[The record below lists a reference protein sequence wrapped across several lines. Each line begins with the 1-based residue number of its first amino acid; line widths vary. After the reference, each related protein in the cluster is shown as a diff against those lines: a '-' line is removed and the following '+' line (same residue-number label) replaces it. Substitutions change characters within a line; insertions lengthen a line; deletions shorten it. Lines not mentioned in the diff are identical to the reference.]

1 MSEKKD
7 DGNGLIGCVV
17 FIIFL
22 GLFICFPGGK
32 PTFMKSLDKS
42 LDKSM
47 ENMRRTNERLE
58 HLDTINLNR
67 KIQNNLQQK

>member
-1 MSEKKD
+1 MSEKKN
-7 DGNGLIGCVV
+7 DGDGYGLIGCVFV
-17 FIIFL
+17 II
-22 GLFICFPGGK
+22 GIVIAICFPGGK

-42 LDKSM
+42 V
-47 ENMRRTNERLE
+47 ENMRRSTERLE